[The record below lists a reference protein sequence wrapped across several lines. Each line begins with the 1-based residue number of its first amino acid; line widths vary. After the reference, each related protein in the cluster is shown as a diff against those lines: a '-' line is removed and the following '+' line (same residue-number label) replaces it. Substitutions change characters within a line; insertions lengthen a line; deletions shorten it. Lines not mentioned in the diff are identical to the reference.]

1 MFEIF
6 IKLLFVVI
14 FFAMTFYI
22 GFYSR
27 KKAQTSND
35 FALGGR
41 NVGPWLSAFA
51 YGTSYFS
58 AVIFIGYAG
67 SFGWLFGVS
76 ALWIGLGNAF
86 IGSLLCWKVLGRKT
100 RLMTQKLESATM
112 PDFFGKRYKSDTLK
126 IIASIIVFVFL
137 IPYTAALYNGLSS
150 LFSTCFSDAIPIW
163 VWILIISVATGAY
176 TIVGGLFSSAL
187 NSFFQGIIMLVGII
201 LVVIAALNVNGGL
214 MSSLEKLGTTGFD
227 NNGGWQF
234 ASIFGP
240 DPIHLLFVVLLTSL
254 GCWGLPQMI
263 GKFYSIKNEDQIKK
277 GNVISTIFAII
288 VAGGCYFLGGFSR
301 IFASEKTG
309 DIIPKMVSQLNVV
322 VVAIVIVL
330 VLAASMSTLSGL
342 VLASSSTMTF
352 DLIDRKKD
360 KSEKTK
366 LWSLRILTLC
376 SIIIAALL
384 AIFQVYGPKD
394 LTKDIAGLMGISWGA
409 ISGAFIGPFLYGLY
423 SKKATKASV
432 YVSFIMSMIISITGL
447 ILSFTGKSFKIES
460 NGILLF
466 DFADSIYMGVLAMVL
481 SLIVVPVVSLFTK
494 PVDKEFVDEIF
505 APYTHKVLVPENSIL
520 VDKEAYKEEIQKASF
535 DKE

>member
-1 MFEIF
+1 MIDII
-6 IKLLFVVI
+6 IKLAFIVV
-14 FFAMTFYI
+14 FFAATFFI

-35 FALGGR
+35 FALAGR

-112 PDFFGKRYKSDTLK
+112 PDFFGKRYKSNTLK
-126 IIASIIVFVFL
+126 VFASIIVFIFL

-163 VWILIISVATGAY
+163 VWILIISIATGAY

-187 NSFFQGIIMLVGII
+187 NSFFQGIIMLVGIV

-214 MSSLEKLGTTGFD
+214 MSSLEMLGTTGFSD
-227 NNGGWQF
+227 NGGWQY

-240 DPIHLLFVVLLTSL
+240 DPVHLIFVVLLTSL
-254 GCWGLPQMI
+254 GCWGLPQMV
-263 GKFYSIKNEDQIKK
+263 GKFYSIRNEEQIKK
-277 GNVISTIFAII
+277 GNVISTIFAVI

-309 DIIPKMVSQLNVV
+309 DIIPRMVSGLNVV

-342 VLASSSTMTF
+342 VLASASTITF
-352 DLIDRKKD
+352 DLFDSKKN
-360 KSEKTK
+360 KTEKQK
-366 LWSLRILTLC
+366 LWSLRILVLA
-376 SIIIAALL
+376 SIIISALL
-384 AIFQVYGPKD
+384 AIFQVYGPQE

-423 SKKATKASV
+423 SKKVTKASV
-432 YVSFIMSMIISITGL
+432 YVSFIVSIVISLLGL
-447 ILSFTGKSFKIES
+447 ILSFTGHSFKLES
-460 NGILLF
+460 NGILWF
-466 DFADSIYMGVLAMVL
+466 DFADSIYMGVLAMAL
-481 SLIVVPVVSLFTK
+481 SFCLVPLVSRFTK
-494 PVDKEFVDEIF
+494 KLDQDFVDELF
-505 APYTHKVLVPENSIL
+505 GTYEHKVLVKEGSVLI
-520 VDKEAYKEEIQKASF
+520 DKEVYKEEIQKASF
-535 DKE
+535 EKE